1 MQGLSLVPV
10 LGQESRKRHLPRK
23 AGLVP
28 EEELSDSQARG
39 LREDNKQTIGDGSQK
54 ERVNKYIN

>member
-1 MQGLSLVPV
+1 MPV